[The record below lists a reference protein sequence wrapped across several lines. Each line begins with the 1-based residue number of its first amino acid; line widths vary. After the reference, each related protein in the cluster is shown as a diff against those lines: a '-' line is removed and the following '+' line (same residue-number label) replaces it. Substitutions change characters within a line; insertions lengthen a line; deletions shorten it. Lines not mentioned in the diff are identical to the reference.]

1 MKKTLLTI
9 AVLAMIQ
16 TQAWAQTTP
25 RGIPDNQ
32 QQTDQVQTKTALDM
46 VTDNKDYIADEIA
59 YALAANPEVTRQL
72 PNYTVTDFT
81 LEKALTGT
89 GYQQFQQYIT
99 GYVGKHPFSCRVQK
113 SSDAQLTLTGCKIR
127 RPVENQSRY
136 DFEKNLNFDI
146 NCGTIVIALN

>member
-1 MKKTLLTI
+1 MKKALLTI

-16 TQAWAQTTP
+16 TQAWAQETRT
-25 RGIPDNQ
+25 RGLNPANQ
-32 QQTDQVQTKTALDM
+32 AQTKTALDM

-59 YALAANPEVTRQL
+59 YALAANPEVTRKL

-127 RPVENQSRY
+127 RPAGNQSQY

-146 NCGTIVIALN
+146 DCGTIVIALN